1 MYTNEDIMV
10 VADSPAFGD
19 IQYGT
24 LRKPIYGALPALQ
37 SGAAKQLVAL
47 AQTLQAK
54 VFTLIPLPS
63 PWLSAHA
70 AMAGPAAASSAAFPP
85 ALSAS

>member
-1 MYTNEDIMV
+1 MCTNEDIRV
-10 VADSPAFGD
+10 VVDSPAFGD
-19 IQYGT
+19 IQHGK

-63 PWLSAHA
+63 PWLS
-70 AMAGPAAASSAAFPP
+70 GSRPSPSPTSSVVK
-85 ALSAS
+85 

>member
-1 MYTNEDIMV
+1 VYTNEDIMV

-63 PWLSAHA
+63 PWLS
-70 AMAGPAAASSAAFPP
+70 GSRPSPSPTSSVVK
-85 ALSAS
+85 